1 MGFFSVKAIALLSS
15 YYGKSNLRVLY
26 VFGKEKNKKQNQTKK
41 PTKKKKTQIQKAR
54 SNQTKMK
61 LMLPLHVPLIKLI
74 CSDLAFSNCQQV
86 QVKTLVI

>member
-41 PTKKKKTQIQKAR
+41 PTVCIKRCTISLKSVLFFGAQIVSGTLSYKTAEI
-54 SNQTKMK
+54 
-61 LMLPLHVPLIKLI
+61 
-74 CSDLAFSNCQQV
+74 
-86 QVKTLVI
+86 

>member
-41 PTKKKKTQIQKAR
+41 PTKKKNTNTKSKIKPNQNEVNVASAR
-54 SNQTKMK
+54 S
-61 LMLPLHVPLIKLI
+61 
-74 CSDLAFSNCQQV
+74 SD
-86 QVKTLVI
+86 